1 MSAHVRAVSPQ
12 RFEAWLADRQRDIAR
27 ADQARSEP

>member
-1 MSAHVRAVSPQ
+1 VSPQ
-12 RFEAWLADRQRDIAR
+12 RFDAWLADRQRDIAR